1 MDQTQKEK
9 NAKEKNREF
18 TNKLVRKKANG
29 QTMYVFPKIKECK
42 KQLRKAGHEFINQNI
57 FESLNNKD
65 TKPFRKFIEFK
76 RQE

>member
-18 TNKLVRKKANG
+18 TNKSEKK
-29 QTMYVFPKIKECK
+29 QMVKLYVFPKIKECK

-76 RQE
+76 CQE